1 MTKTRLGTER
11 ETERRPPVS
20 QNPENNVMRNVIII
34 YTGVIATRARLISKS
49 LPLHAPHAKKDP
61 KSFEAFY
68 KRHIRYLS
76 GFQANPPYFT
86 SLSFPSTFSA
96 AVANECKCP
105 NSATECISVY
115 YLFAL
120 TSNTLLIAKNVNFSS
135 LHTFSKFVSL

>member
-1 MTKTRLGTER
+1 MEK
-11 ETERRPPVS
+11 S
-20 QNPENNVMRNVIII
+20 KQHS
-34 YTGVIATRARLISKS
+34 ARLISKS
-49 LPLHAPHAKKDP
+49 LRPHALQARIDKVLIP

-96 AVANECKCP
+96 AVANEYKCP

-135 LHTFSKFVSL
+135 LHTFSKFVSLLVLQVIPSVENRSL